1 MLVSV
6 FLLIFAGTL
15 RDIGTIVLIATPGTQ
30 TMSLLMFEFAVSGQ
44 LESAAVI
51 GVIVAV
57 VCTAVTSISLRI
69 GRRVSIR
76 G

>member
-1 MLVSV
+1 
-6 FLLIFAGTL
+6 
-15 RDIGTIVLIATPGTQ
+15 
-30 TMSLLMFEFAVSGQ
+30 MSLLMFEFAVSGQ